1 MALSDSLLQF
11 LGAFQDYWFLIVISF
26 FVLRAL
32 KRRYLSP
39 VSDVPALSFLSTIS
53 RLGKVQ
59 TVLSG
64 YNHHTQLAAHRKHG
78 EHDSIVAIKKPYP
91 RNREE

>member
-1 MALSDSLLQF
+1 MGTSDSLLHI
-11 LGAFQDYWFLIVISF
+11 LEISKDYWPLIVLSF
-26 FVLRAL
+26 FILRAL

-39 VSDVPALSFLSTIS
+39 VSDVPALNFLSTVS

-78 EHDSIVAIKKPYP
+78 KHDGLAILKTGE
-91 RNREE
+91 RAH